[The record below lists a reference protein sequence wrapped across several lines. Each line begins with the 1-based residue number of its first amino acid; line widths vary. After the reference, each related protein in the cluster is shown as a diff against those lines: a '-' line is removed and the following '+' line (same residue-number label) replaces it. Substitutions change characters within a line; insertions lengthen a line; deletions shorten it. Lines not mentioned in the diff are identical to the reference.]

1 MACLEPGYRNL
12 TILTFRRSRIATRLL
27 LSVVVAG
34 VSIASGG
41 AAFAHAFP
49 RGASPAADSTI
60 AASPKEVTIRFS
72 ESLEPR
78 FSTIAVIGAGG
89 ERLDSG
95 PAYSVGGDGKRLGV
109 AVRPLPPGAYRV
121 VWQVTSVDTHQTDG
135 EFVFTVDAAKA
146 PAIGFSH
153 VWARATAGTATTAAV
168 YFTATAT
175 GKQDR
180 LIGARTPIAAI
191 AGLHETI
198 DDRGVMKM
206 RSVENVIVA
215 ADKPVLFEPGGYH
228 VMLEGLREPLKA
240 GAHFP
245 LTLVFERAGPTTV
258 DVVIESI
265 STPAMHHG
273 TMAGH

>member
-1 MACLEPGYRNL
+1 M
-12 TILTFRRSRIATRLL
+12 TILRSRPSRTATRLF
-27 LSVVVAG
+27 LSAVVAV
-34 VSIASGG
+34 VSIASGS

-49 RGASPAADSTI
+49 RGASPAADSTV
-60 AASPKEVTIRFS
+60 AVAPNEVTIRFS

-78 FSTIAVIGAGG
+78 FSSIAVIGAGG

-109 AVRPLPPGAYRV
+109 AVRSLPPGAYKV
-121 VWQVTSVDTHQTDG
+121 VWQASSVDTHQTDG
-135 EFVFTVDAAKA
+135 EYAFTVAASPA

-153 VWARATAGTATTAAV
+153 VWARASAGPATTAAV
-168 YFTATAT
+168 YFTAIAAGT
-175 GKQDR
+175 QDR

-191 AGLHETI
+191 ASLHGTI

-206 RSVENVIVA
+206 RPVENVAVA
-215 ADKPVLFEPGGYH
+215 PDKPVLFEPGGYH

-258 DVVIESI
+258 DVVIEPI
-265 STPAMHHG
+265 GTPAMHHG